1 MLGILT
7 PQFSKPISTRSMS
20 SWCIILIRET
30 VVKQEVL
37 ITGWGGS
44 ILHKCKDQ
52 WNPQKPPNSSRLKS
66 SVSIVE
72 QESFQMHTAS

>member
-30 VVKQEVL
+30 AVKQEVL
-37 ITGWGGS
+37 ITDWGS
-44 ILHKCKDQ
+44 SVLHKCKDLR
-52 WNPQKPPNSSRLKS
+52 NPPKPPNSSHLKS
-66 SVSIVE
+66 SVPTVE
-72 QESFQMHTAS
+72 QESFQKHMAS